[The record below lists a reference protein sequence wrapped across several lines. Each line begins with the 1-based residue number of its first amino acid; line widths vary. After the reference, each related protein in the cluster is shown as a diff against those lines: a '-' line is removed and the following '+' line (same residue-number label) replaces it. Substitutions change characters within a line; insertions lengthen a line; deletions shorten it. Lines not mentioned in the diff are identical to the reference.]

1 MTNHPKTANQKNVVP
16 LQQKLKNNSI
26 MKQITINIQNWNRV
40 DDKTILKVVKNAV
53 DNLAKYGREN
63 NGTNREYFT
72 DDKNRVELQFIFK

>member
-1 MTNHPKTANQKNVVP
+1 
-16 LQQKLKNNSI
+16 
-26 MKQITINIQNWNRV
+26 MKQITIDIQNWNRV
-40 DDKTILKVVKNAV
+40 DDNTILKVVKNAV